1 MTDDDARR
9 LVDRVMALWA
19 SPIPDGPAGEAA
31 FGECYAERLTVNGA
45 EFRLADLVARARALQ
60 AAHSDIRAELL
71 QVVATPEHV
80 VVAFVMH
87 LRHTGPLATALGT
100 VAATGREAAARTI
113 DILTVRDGKITDI
126 IVVSDEFGMLTQLN
140 ALRLAG

>member
-9 LVDRVMALWA
+9 LVDRVMALWTG
-19 SPIPDGPAGEAA
+19 PIPDGSDGEAA
-31 FGECYAERLTVNGA
+31 FGECYAERLTVNNA
-45 EFRLADLVARARALQ
+45 EFLLADLVARARVLH

-71 QVVATPEHV
+71 QVLAAPEHV

-87 LRHTGPLATALGT
+87 VRHTGPLPTPLGT
-100 VAATGREAAARTI
+100 LPATGRAAAARTI

-126 IVVSDEFGMLTQLN
+126 TVVADELGMLTQLG
-140 ALRLAG
+140 ALRLA